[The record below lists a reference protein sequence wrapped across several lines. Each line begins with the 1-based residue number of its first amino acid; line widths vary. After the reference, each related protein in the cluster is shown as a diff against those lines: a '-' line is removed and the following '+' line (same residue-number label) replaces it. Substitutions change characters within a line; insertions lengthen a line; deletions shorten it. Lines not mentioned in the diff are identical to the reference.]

1 MINNNVGNYN
11 VIKEYD
17 WTSVPR
23 GAVLRNEAPKVML
36 RSYKVNSN
44 LVINRLTS
52 YLEVA
57 ETKDP
62 ETFYNDLYANATT
75 PEDNFYFPYFSD
87 SARNFNNQFGD
98 TFQNGF
104 GGSGGIGETADSI
117 AQKYIGGVSQIRS
130 ALGDNTISNVGTSL
144 GSGDISGAKDALMA
158 GIKSGGSPGSYIET
172 PKMYDYSSANE
183 GSLDISFVLSNTLN
197 TDFNKNY
204 ELVKKLIQ
212 INRPKRNDSIS
223 MDPPRIYK
231 AKLYGYRYMPWAYCS
246 NFSINLLG
254 TKRMLNG
261 VITPEAYQI
270 NMSLQPLTAEPSN
283 FMDNVT

>member
-1 MINNNVGNYN
+1 MINNIVANYN

-23 GAVLRNEAPKVML
+23 GSNLRNEAPKVMV

-52 YLEVA
+52 YLEVS

-62 ETFYNDLYANATT
+62 EKFYNDLYAKATT
-75 PEDNFYFPYFSD
+75 PEDNFYFPFFGD
-87 SARNFNNQFGD
+87 SVRNFNNSFGD

-104 GGSGGIGETADSI
+104 GGGGGIGGTADDI
-117 AQKYIGGVSQIRS
+117 AQKYIGGGAQIRS
-130 ALGDNTISNVGTSL
+130 ALGDGTISKATDAFTK
-144 GSGDISGAKDALMA
+144 GDIGGAGSALMQ
-158 GIKSGGSPGSYIET
+158 GLKSGGSPGSYIET

-183 GSLDISFVLSNTLN
+183 GSMDISFVLANTLN
-197 TDFNKNY
+197 SDFSKNY
-204 ELVKKLIQ
+204 ELVKKLIE
-212 INRPKRNDSIS
+212 INRPRRNDSIS

-246 NFSINLLG
+246 NFNINLLG
-254 TKRMLNG
+254 TKRMVDG
-261 VITPEAYQI
+261 IIIPEAYQI
-270 NMSLQPLTAEPSN
+270 NMSLQPLTVEPSN
-283 FMDNVT
+283 FMENVR